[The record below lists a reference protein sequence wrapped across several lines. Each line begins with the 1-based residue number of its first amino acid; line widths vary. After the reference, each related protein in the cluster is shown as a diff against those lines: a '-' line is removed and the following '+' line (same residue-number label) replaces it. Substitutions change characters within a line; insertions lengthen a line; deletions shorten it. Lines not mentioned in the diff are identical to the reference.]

1 MMVLT
6 GAEAYSRSNFGIGAD
21 PGHHEHRRPST
32 RVPTEAQ
39 VTIIGAQVDRP
50 ACPAAWTVG
59 VEPWRPGDQRGTN
72 GGRPQGKAPIPAI
85 DEKSATPPQ
94 GIDVKG
100 LPPDVTIWFGW
111 PRNS

>member
-1 MMVLT
+1 
-6 GAEAYSRSNFGIGAD
+6 
-21 PGHHEHRRPST
+21 
-32 RVPTEAQ
+32 

-100 LPPDVTIWFGW
+100 LPPGVTIWFGW